1 MSKQEFLPSTSASI
15 NATIFPSVSQHYPKV
30 LIVGTYFEW
39 VSGGGIT
46 MSNLFKYWDKE
57 NLAVA
62 AERIVGADDAVCN
75 NYYQLGFKEN
85 RRRFPFNLWQKKNPS
100 GRMHVQTKQIGSP
113 IETKLGKAQRCYNWF
128 LHFFGLYHYTRQ
140 LQLTEAF
147 ENWLQHFSPSIIYT
161 QLSSLESIR
170 FVALLHQKYHLP
182 IVVHIMDDW
191 PSTIGKKGW
200 LQFYWNKKIDRAFRD
215 LLNQSQTLLSIS
227 EAMSEAYRK
236 RYGKTFLPF
245 HNPIQAARWGSHSK
259 KDYRFEGTFV
269 LLYAGRIGAGIEN
282 SLVELAAAIADLQLE
297 GLPIE
302 LHVQTNSN
310 NRGLDKLRSFN
321 CVKIKPPIDYDALPS
336 LFASADVLLL
346 PNDFDPS
353 SISFLQYS
361 MPTKASEYMAT
372 GTPIL
377 LYAPIETA
385 LAQHALR
392 NKWAYVVTAHH
403 KKRLSQAIK
412 ELYSN
417 ESLRQH
423 LGSLAKQYALTHF
436 DDAVVNPQFLKA
448 FLPIST

>member
-1 MSKQEFLPSTSASI
+1 MSKQEFLPSKSASN
-15 NATIFPSVSQHYPKV
+15 NAAVFPSVSQHYPKV
-30 LIVGTYFEW
+30 LIVGTYFEL

-46 MSNLFKYWDKE
+46 MSNLFKHWEKE
-57 NLAVA
+57 NLAVT
-62 AERIVGADDAVCN
+62 AERIVGADNTVCN

-85 RRRFPFNLWQKKNPS
+85 RRRFPFNLWQKKDLS
-100 GRMHVQTKQIGSP
+100 GGIDLQTKQAFSP
-113 IETKLGKAQRCYNWF
+113 MESKSGKAQQWYNWF
-128 LHFFGLYHYTRQ
+128 LHFSGLYHYTRQ
-140 LQLTEAF
+140 LQLTDAF

-170 FVALLHQKYHLP
+170 FVALLHQKYQLP

-191 PSTIGKKGW
+191 PSTISKKGW
-200 LQFYWNKKIDRAFRD
+200 LQFYWNKKIDRAFRV
-215 LLNQSQTLLSIS
+215 LLDKSQTLLSIS

-245 HNPIQAARWGSHSK
+245 HNPIQATRWGSQTK
-259 KDYRFEGTFV
+259 KDYRFEGAFV
-269 LLYAGRIGAGIEN
+269 LLYAGRIGTGIEG
-282 SLVELAAAIADLQLE
+282 SILELATAIADLQLE
-297 GLPIE
+297 GLSIE
-302 LHVQTNSN
+302 LHVQTSSN
-310 NRGLDKLRSFN
+310 NRVLDKLRLLN
-321 CVKIKPPIDYDALPS
+321 WVKIKPPIDYDALPS

-392 NKWAYVVTAHH
+392 NKWAYVVTEHN
-403 KKRLSQAIK
+403 KNRLSRAIK

-436 DDAVVNPQFLKA
+436 DDAVVNQQFLKA
-448 FLPIST
+448 FLPISP